1 MAQSGE
7 NGAHHRLFALQRHL
21 TAAAPSSAR
30 DALASDPSWA
40 GKPVW
45 LLCALPAGRGSEE
58 ELLTAVRQTPGAR
71 VVFAGY
77 GRTAIGAEAFGG
89 VLIVEVA
96 STFSYAIDALLLLLL
111 EPRSVSAALVI
122 ACRPGWWHLGRAAPA
137 PTREITRF
145 SEAGAVATPSGLVG
159 EHVRGARAG
168 ATSATGAQAS
178 ALVADRRLGDD
189 DEVWHLNLLRFGGAG
204 GKPSYRRYQQAMG
217 AKGGILQQFGA
228 RSTLANEC
236 FPRALLQPAG
246 SGGGGGG
253 GSGGDC
259 AGGFDLAIFA
269 CYPSKHAYLSM
280 GASEEYRAAAH
291 FRHEGLAETYI
302 ISCLPELVVDVDG
315 RLLEQL

>member
-1 MAQSGE
+1 MS
-7 NGAHHRLFALQRHL
+7 HLRLSALQRHL
-21 TAAAPSSAR
+21 TASTPSSAR
-30 DALASDPSWA
+30 DALATDPAWA

-45 LLCALPAGRGSEE
+45 LVCALPAGRGSEE
-58 ELLTAVRQTPGAR
+58 ELRRLLPAVRQTPGAR

-77 GRTAIGAEAFGG
+77 GRTAVGAEAFGG
-89 VLIVEVA
+89 VLIVEAV
-96 STFSYAIDALLLLLL
+96 STFSYAVDALLLLLL
-111 EPRSVSAALVI
+111 EPLRGGSGGGASAALVI
-122 ACRPGWWHLGRAAPA
+122 ACRPGWWHVGRAAPA
-137 PTREITRF
+137 PTREITQF
-145 SEAGAVATPSGLVG
+145 SEAGAAATPSGLVG

-168 ATSATGAQAS
+168 ATSATRAQAS

-204 GKPSYRRYQQAMG
+204 GKPSYRHYQKAMG
-217 AKGGILQQFGA
+217 AQGGILEQFGA

-246 SGGGGGG
+246 SGGGG
-253 GSGGDC
+253 GGDC

-291 FRHEGLAETYI
+291 FRHEGLAETFI
-302 ISCLPELVVDVDG
+302 ISCLPELVVVDQG
-315 RLLEQL
+315 GPEQL